1 MNFENFK
8 ALITSYKFPG
18 LMNLYMENSYIPSL
32 EEYEEASERIFN
44 KPEEND
50 FFHSY
55 EGQVFL

>member
-1 MNFENFK
+1 
-8 ALITSYKFPG
+8 
-18 LMNLYMENSYIPSL
+18 MNLYMENSYIPTL

-55 EGQVFL
+55 EG